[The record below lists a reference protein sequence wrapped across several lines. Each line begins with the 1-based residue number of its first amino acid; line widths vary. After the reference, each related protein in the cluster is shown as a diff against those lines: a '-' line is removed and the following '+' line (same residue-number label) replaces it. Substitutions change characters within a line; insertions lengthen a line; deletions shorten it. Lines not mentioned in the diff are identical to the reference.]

1 MMLMFVFVIF
11 GMVVILRR
19 ILAVLVPVSAATT
32 AMASTLFS
40 VSAMP
45 SVGAVTVSEHMHAH
59 K

>member
-1 MMLMFVFVIF
+1 M
-11 GMVVILRR
+11 ILRR